1 MAVLVEEHRRLLM
14 ELDDME
20 ADGDLSPTERTHMSD
35 MMDQLLEYE
44 AMEQG
49 EYEKIVEAQRHMAK
63 KMQSSGTRNHSS
75 SMVTTRDWFGNT
87 STSAYLN
94 LMP

>member
-49 EYEKIVEAQRHMAK
+49 EYDKIVEAQRHMAK
-63 KMQSSGTRNHSS
+63 KMQSSGDAES
-75 SMVTTRDWFGNT
+75 
-87 STSAYLN
+87 
-94 LMP
+94 